1 MSLLHEEDELV
12 NGIDLENIIREFVE
26 HCTLSYLPVKI
37 LNLPTEDYHVLCE
50 KVSEDKCLRY
60 FKFISIDELEG
71 DFYSKDKFYP
81 VWGGRLDF
89 IRLNYILKWHHE
101 FVRRGK

>member
-1 MSLLHEEDELV
+1 MSLLCEEDELL
-12 NGIDLENIIREFVE
+12 NDIDLENIIKRFVE
-26 HCTLSYLPVKI
+26 YCTISYMPIKI

-60 FKFISIDELEG
+60 FKFISIDELNIH
-71 DFYSKDKFYP
+71 FYSKDGFYP
-81 VWGGRLDF
+81 IWDNK
-89 IRLNYILKWHHE
+89 LNLIKLNHILKWHHE